1 MKLLFATDGSE
12 YSERAA
18 EFLRRFNFSEDD
30 EIFIIHAS
38 SWVPIMS
45 EWELT
50 IPEIHEIRQEIV
62 PKILESAEKILSP
75 LKVKI
80 QSIYEED
87 YPERAIIRKAN
98 ELNVDLIVMGAS
110 GKRGFTA
117 RIVGSVTKSVAI
129 KSERPVLIIRPSKRE
144 EKGLKILFATDG
156 SVHSEAVVDLLDSL
170 PLPEDSELILFSVL
184 HTDYF
189 GVPDYLSLEIDD
201 RVKDIIVSL
210 QEKENKESE
219 RIFES
224 TEKRLRN
231 KFKDIKRVVKSGDPP
246 EEIIKAS
253 NEFGVDLVA
262 VGSSGKKG
270 FLGLIGSVSRHILH
284 HAECSLLIA
293 KHGK

>member
-1 MKLLFATDGSE
+1 MRLLFATDGSE
-12 YSERAA
+12 YSEKAA
-18 EFLRRFNFSEDD
+18 EFLERFHFSQED

-38 SWVPIMS
+38 SWMPIMS

-62 PKILESAEKILSP
+62 PKILESAERLLSP

-80 QSIYEED
+80 QTIYEED
-87 YPERAIIRKAN
+87 YPENAIIRKAN

-110 GKRGFTA
+110 GIRGFA
-117 RIVGSVTKSVAI
+117 SRIVGSVTKSVAI
-129 KSERPVLIIRPSKRE
+129 KSERPVLIIRPLKRE
-144 EKGLKILFATDG
+144 EKDLRILFATDG

-170 PLPEDSELILFSVL
+170 PLPDGSELILFSVL

-201 RVKDIIVSL
+201 RVKDIIISL
-210 QEKENKESE
+210 QEKESKESE
-219 RIFES
+219 RIFKSAEQ
-224 TEKRLRN
+224 RLRN
-231 KFKDIKRVVKSGDPP
+231 QFRKIKRIVRTGDPA

-262 VGSSGKKG
+262 LGSSGKKG
-270 FLGLIGSVSRHILH
+270 FLGLIGSISRYVLH

-293 KHGK
+293 KHR